1 MPVNKPELARDT
13 DAREILALYRAATEA
28 AKRTGHSHWDE
39 GYPSEETIR
48 ADLKG
53 GYLYVWREDGNIVA
67 AITYMHPDDLDGIGV
82 SWTPVERAVEAC
94 RFCLSPTLQGKGRAK
109 AFFLG
114 GIELLREQG
123 VQAMRYLCAKDNAAA
138 YRIYT
143 GVGHRQ
149 LEDTEQH
156 GIDFTASKRFCR
168 RQKEGKGKICL
179 KTGMIW
185 RMGTARTTG
194 PAARNFCVRKNPRR
208 MGKAHI
214 PRIQRAI

>member
-1 MPVNKPELARDT
+1 
-13 DAREILALYRAATEA
+13 
-28 AKRTGHSHWDE
+28 
-39 GYPSEETIR
+39 
-48 ADLKG
+48 
-53 GYLYVWREDGNIVA
+53 
-67 AITYMHPDDLDGIGV
+67 MHPDDLDGIGV

-156 GIDFTASKRFCR
+156 GIEMCIRDSSTLASSALAAAKLA
-168 RQKEGKGKICL
+168 QKN
-179 KTGMIW
+179 T
-185 RMGTARTTG
+185 RMQMRTS
-194 PAARNFCVRKNPRR
+194 A
-208 MGKAHI
+208 
-214 PRIQRAI
+214 

>member
-39 GYPSEETIR
+39 DYPSEETIR

-67 AITYMHPDDLDGIGV
+67 AITYMHPDDLDGICV

-156 GIDFTASKRFCR
+156 GIDFYSFEA
-168 RQKEGKGKICL
+168 L
-179 KTGMIW
+179 L
-185 RMGTARTTG
+185 
-194 PAARNFCVRKNPRR
+194 
-208 MGKAHI
+208 
-214 PRIQRAI
+214 

>member
-39 GYPSEETIR
+39 DYPSEETIR

-82 SWTPVERAVEAC
+82 SWTPVERAVEAG

-114 GIELLREQG
+114 GIELLR
-123 VQAMRYLCAKDNAAA
+123 
-138 YRIYT
+138 
-143 GVGHRQ
+143 
-149 LEDTEQH
+149 
-156 GIDFTASKRFCR
+156 
-168 RQKEGKGKICL
+168 
-179 KTGMIW
+179 
-185 RMGTARTTG
+185 
-194 PAARNFCVRKNPRR
+194 
-208 MGKAHI
+208 
-214 PRIQRAI
+214 